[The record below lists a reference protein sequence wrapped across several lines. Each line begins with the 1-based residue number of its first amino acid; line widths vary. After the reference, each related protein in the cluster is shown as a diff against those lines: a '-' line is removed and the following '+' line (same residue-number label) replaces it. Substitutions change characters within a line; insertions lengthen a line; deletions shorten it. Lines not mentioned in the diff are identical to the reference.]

1 MDIAR
6 VVAFAFIAVVLVVV
20 LRQERPELAML
31 VGAAAGAMLVL
42 QMLGPLGQAVTALAD
57 LAGRAKVERFYLD
70 TVLRVIGVAY
80 LAEFGSQICR
90 DAGEGALASKVELA
104 GKVLIMVLAVP
115 VVTAVV
121 EVVLRLLP

>member
-104 GKVLIMVLAVP
+104 GKVLIMVFAVP

>member
-6 VVAFAFIAVVLVVV
+6 VVAFAFISVVLIVV

-31 VGAAAGAMLVL
+31 VGVAAGAMLVL
-42 QMLGPLGQAVTALAD
+42 QMLAPLGQAVTALAD
-57 LAGRAKVERFYLD
+57 MAARAKVERFYLD

-90 DAGEGALASKVELA
+90 DAGESALASKVELG
-104 GKVLIMVLAVP
+104 GKVIIMVLAVP

-121 EVVLRLLP
+121 DVVLRLLP

>member
-1 MDIAR
+1 MKQELSVSSVPALRNLR
-6 VVAFAFIAVVLVVV
+6 V
-20 LRQERPELAML
+20 PK
-31 VGAAAGAMLVL
+31 
-42 QMLGPLGQAVTALAD
+42 GPLGQAVTALAE
-57 LAGRAKVERFYLD
+57 LAARAKVERFYLD

-90 DAGEGALASKVELA
+90 DAGEGAIASKVELA

>member
-6 VVAFAFIAVVLVVV
+6 VVAFAFISVVLIVV

-31 VGAAAGAMLVL
+31 VGVTAGAMLVL
-42 QMLGPLGQAVTALAD
+42 QMLAPLGQAVAALAD
-57 LAGRAKVERFYLD
+57 LAARARVERFYLD

-80 LAEFGSQICR
+80 LAEFGSQMCR

-104 GKVLIMVLAVP
+104 GKVIIMVLAVP